1 MSKKKKQLKI
11 SSEAKTAFTFA
22 IVAVA
27 IGIICIIYG
36 NFFYSNVVADKDVVT
51 GVKATVTNVEKVSRG
66 LSQSEK
72 KQEEDKGKSKD
83 EIEYEYSVTYTV
95 EDGGKTY
102 TYTDS
107 KPYRDGGSKPAIGDT
122 TTISYAIVNGEF
134 TPHPETRGANQFNIC
149 GWFLVIF
156 GGVAALVGYFIRK

>member
-36 NFFYSNVVADKDVVT
+36 NFFYSNVVYDKDVVT

-72 KQEEDKGKSKD
+72 KQE
-83 EIEYEYSVTYTV
+83 
-95 EDGGKTY
+95 
-102 TYTDS
+102 
-107 KPYRDGGSKPAIGDT
+107 
-122 TTISYAIVNGEF
+122 
-134 TPHPETRGANQFNIC
+134 
-149 GWFLVIF
+149 
-156 GGVAALVGYFIRK
+156 

>member
-11 SSEAKTAFTFA
+11 SSEAKTSFTFA
-22 IVAVA
+22 LVSIV
-27 IGIICIIYG
+27 IGIGCIIYG
-36 NFFYSNVVADKDVVT
+36 NLFYSNVVDDKDVVT
-51 GVKATVTNVEKVSRG
+51 GAKATITKVEKVSRG

-72 KQEEDKGKSKD
+72 KLEEDKGKSKN

-95 EDGGKTY
+95 EDGDKTY
-102 TYTDS
+102 TYTDR

-134 TPHPETRGANQFNIC
+134 TPHPETKGVNQFNIC
-149 GWFLVIF
+149 GWFLVIL
-156 GGVAALVGYFIRK
+156 GGFAALIGFFIRK